1 MVVEPTPNLRET
13 MHMTTQEDFTEE
25 EWASVQ
31 LLPVLALSGSVLA
44 DGRKLVTSF
53 SETIAGMG
61 AFKEASAAQ
70 PDNALVQAIAA
81 ALESS
86 SGKQAVNLSPENAGT
101 TAEAVTQISD
111 QIQAAVDIVRAKASP
126 EEFEGLKAVLI
137 TTAQTAAER
146 KGSGPMGFGGDK
158 VDANEQAF
166 LDKLNAMLNG

>member
-1 MVVEPTPNLRET
+1 
-13 MHMTTQEDFTEE
+13 MTTKDDFTEE

-31 LLPVLALSGSVLA
+31 LLPVLVLSGSVLA

-61 AFKEASAAQ
+61 AFKEASGTQ

-86 SGKQAVNLSPENAGT
+86 SGKQAVNLAPENAGT
-101 TAEAVTQISD
+101 TAEAVAAITD
-111 QIQAAVDIVRAKASP
+111 QIQGAVDVVRAKASP
-126 EEFEGLKAVLI
+126 EEFAGLRTVLVS
-137 TTAQTAAER
+137 TAQTAAER
-146 KGSGPMGFGGDK
+146 KGSGPMGFGGEK

-166 LDKLNAMLNG
+166 LDKLNAILSD

>member
-1 MVVEPTPNLRET
+1 
-13 MHMTTQEDFTEE
+13 MTTKDDFSEE

-31 LLPVLALSGSVLA
+31 LLPVLVLSGSVLA

-81 ALESS
+81 ALDTHT
-86 SGKQAVNLSPENAGT
+86 GKQSVNLAPENAGT
-101 TAEAVTQISD
+101 TAEAVAQITD
-111 QIQAAVDIVRAKASP
+111 QIQAAVDTVRAKSSP
-126 EEFEGLKAVLI
+126 EEFEGLRTVLLR
-137 TTAQTAAER
+137 TAQTAAER

-158 VDANEQAF
+158 VDANEQAY
-166 LDKLNAMLNG
+166 LDKLAAILSS

>member
-86 SGKQAVNLSPENAGT
+86 SGKQAVNLSPENAQWFFDHVSIGDP
-101 TAEAVTQISD
+101 VTD
-111 QIQAAVDIVRAKASP
+111 
-126 EEFEGLKAVLI
+126 
-137 TTAQTAAER
+137 T
-146 KGSGPMGFGGDK
+146 GPH
-158 VDANEQAF
+158 AC
-166 LDKLNAMLNG
+166 